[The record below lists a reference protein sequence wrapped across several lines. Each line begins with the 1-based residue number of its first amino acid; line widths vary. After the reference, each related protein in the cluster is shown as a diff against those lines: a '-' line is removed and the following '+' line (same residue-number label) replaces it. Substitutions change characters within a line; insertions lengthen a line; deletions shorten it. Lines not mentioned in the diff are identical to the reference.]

1 MVLQGFVRDFDNA
14 TAELRSAVTRV
25 VYMVHQQCELA
36 HEDPNFMRL
45 AKSGSMMG
53 YPTMPLP
60 TIYIVWMWIFNCPN
74 VDRNEVLFSHNART
88 AKWVYFLTLRE
99 GFGIAPLMVE
109 AWSCVLNHREKCR
122 ERGVST
128 HLFASQPLQY
138 VGTVADISADRND
151 RVKWV
156 EKRLDKDLQT
166 TNCVG
171 TSTLDMVATYHHSS
185 ASKIFYKMDLLSSS
199 FYVRLLL
206 AVFHTLQNK
215 MSMLYVLAKDISP
228 QSYKKA
234 IRLRLIR
241 TYIVTEG
248 RNKSAVKSQECVFP
262 DSEGTYVHASIHA
275 DFIDQFSHLLKEG
288 KVYAVKNFVAVSYYY
303 QYKTTQH
310 KYMMRFNQNTTIE
323 RHRRKGFPSLLFRI
337 KPIEEL
343 LASKVEEKLLID
355 VIGRVVEFYSPKDK
369 VIVGFPTQLVDFL
382 IEDSKGNRI
391 KCTLWD
397 EHVPAV
403 MPFFNNHVDG
413 HLIVLLQL
421 CHEVRISSS
430 YTATKVLF
438 NLDCQEFADFRNS
451 ANNSQSPMVVSTI
464 RDLYERVE
472 EGYYYV
478 PEGNV
483 RYKVIVR
490 VLDKTSDAPFVLWDK
505 DCFELL
511 GITAYD
517 LKTKYSMAK
526 MQVPIEFEQLRN
538 KSMVFRINLKNE
550 HIRNPAKP
558 ISVLSESESGDE
570 AISPIVQANLKL
582 KGVAN
587 DQDEVDTGAIKRCL
601 LDQFSSSQNLKKCRP
616 LVIKEEK
623 TL

>member
-1 MVLQGFVRDFDNA
+1 
-14 TAELRSAVTRV
+14 
-25 VYMVHQQCELA
+25 
-36 HEDPNFMRL
+36 
-45 AKSGSMMG
+45 
-53 YPTMPLP
+53 
-60 TIYIVWMWIFNCPN
+60 
-74 VDRNEVLFSHNART
+74 
-88 AKWVYFLTLRE
+88 
-99 GFGIAPLMVE
+99 
-109 AWSCVLNHREKCR
+109 
-122 ERGVST
+122 
-128 HLFASQPLQY
+128 
-138 VGTVADISADRND
+138 
-151 RVKWV
+151 
-156 EKRLDKDLQT
+156 
-166 TNCVG
+166 
-171 TSTLDMVATYHHSS
+171 
-185 ASKIFYKMDLLSSS
+185 MDLLSSS
-199 FYVRLLL
+199 CYVSLLL
-206 AVFHTLQNK
+206 AVFHTLQKK

-241 TYIVTEG
+241 TYTVTEG
-248 RNKSAVKSQECVFP
+248 RNKSVVKSQECVFH
-262 DSEGTYVHASIHA
+262 DIEGTYVHASIHA
-275 DFIDQFSHLLKEG
+275 DFIDQFSHLLKEC

-310 KYMMRFNQNTTIE
+310 KYMMRFNQYTTIE

-343 LASKVEEKLLID
+343 LARKVEEKVLI
-355 VIGRVVEFYSPKDK
+355 VEFYSLKDK

-421 CHEVRISSS
+421 CRAKTVDSEVRISSS

-438 NLDCQEFADFRNS
+438 NLDCQDLKANCSPLRSISVVSYGHS
-451 ANNSQSPMVVSTI
+451 ANNSQSPMVVCTI
-464 RDLYERVE
+464 RDLYERAE

-478 PEGNV
+478 PETYYFCDTCKTNWAERNV

-550 HIRNPAKP
+550 HIRNLAKP
-558 ISVLSESESGDE
+558 ISVLSDSESGDE

>member
-1 MVLQGFVRDFDNA
+1 MIEGCVNEARMAQWEEMGELCIEEEDIEEPRTEEDEVEELYA
-14 TAELRSAVTRV
+14 TSDPIGEEPPPKVEL
-25 VYMVHQQCELA
+25 
-36 HEDPNFMRL
+36 
-45 AKSGSMMG
+45 K
-53 YPTMPLP
+53 PLP
-60 TIYIVWMWIFNCPN
+60 PN
-74 VDRNEVLFSHNART
+74 
-88 AKWVYFLTLRE
+88 LRLQL
-99 GFGIAPLMVE
+99 IIIL
-109 AWSCVLNHREKCR
+109 
-122 ERGVST
+122 
-128 HLFASQPLQY
+128 QPPK
-138 VGTVADISADRND
+138 SF
-151 RVKWV
+151 
-156 EKRLDKDLQT
+156 
-166 TNCVG
+166 
-171 TSTLDMVATYHHSS
+171 
-185 ASKIFYKMDLLSSS
+185 FYKMVMLSSS

-206 AVFHTLQNK
+206 AIFHTLQNK

-248 RNKSAVKSQECVFP
+248 KNKSAVKSQECVFH
-262 DSEGTYVHASIHA
+262 DSELCRAKTV
-275 DFIDQFSHLLKEG
+275 DNE
-288 KVYAVKNFVAVSYYY
+288 VK
-303 QYKTTQH
+303 
-310 KYMMRFNQNTTIE
+310 
-323 RHRRKGFPSLLFRI
+323 
-337 KPIEEL
+337 
-343 LASKVEEKLLID
+343 
-355 VIGRVVEFYSPKDK
+355 
-369 VIVGFPTQLVDFL
+369 
-382 IEDSKGNRI
+382 
-391 KCTLWD
+391 
-397 EHVPAV
+397 
-403 MPFFNNHVDG
+403 
-413 HLIVLLQL
+413 
-421 CHEVRISSS
+421 ISSS

-464 RDLYERVE
+464 RDLYERAE

-478 PEGNV
+478 TGTIVSIESGKKWFYNSCRKPGCFKSLTLKETYYFCDTCKTNWAEGNV

-517 LKTKYSMAK
+517 LKTKYSM
-526 MQVPIEFEQLRN
+526 VEFEQLRN

-558 ISVLSESESGDE
+558 IPVLSESESGDE

>member
-1 MVLQGFVRDFDNA
+1 MV
-14 TAELRSAVTRV
+14 
-25 VYMVHQQCELA
+25 M
-36 HEDPNFMRL
+36 
-45 AKSGSMMG
+45 
-53 YPTMPLP
+53 
-60 TIYIVWMWIFNCPN
+60 
-74 VDRNEVLFSHNART
+74 
-88 AKWVYFLTLRE
+88 
-99 GFGIAPLMVE
+99 
-109 AWSCVLNHREKCR
+109 
-122 ERGVST
+122 
-128 HLFASQPLQY
+128 
-138 VGTVADISADRND
+138 
-151 RVKWV
+151 
-156 EKRLDKDLQT
+156 
-166 TNCVG
+166 
-171 TSTLDMVATYHHSS
+171 
-185 ASKIFYKMDLLSSS
+185 LSSS
-199 FYVRLLL
+199 FYVSLLL
-206 AVFHTLQNK
+206 AIFHTLQNK

-248 RNKSAVKSQECVFP
+248 RNKSAVKSQECVFH
-262 DSEGTYVHASIHA
+262 DIE
-275 DFIDQFSHLLKEG
+275 
-288 KVYAVKNFVAVSYYY
+288 
-303 QYKTTQH
+303 YKTTQH
-310 KYMMRFNQNTTIE
+310 KYMMRFNQYTTIE

-343 LASKVEEKLLID
+343 LAGKVEEKLLID

-369 VIVGFPTQLVDFL
+369 VIAGFPTQLVDFL

-403 MPFFNNHVDG
+403 MPFFNNHSDG

-421 CHEVRISSS
+421 CRAKTVDNEVRISSS

-451 ANNSQSPMVVSTI
+451 LKANCSPLRSISVVSYGHSANNSQSPMVVSTI
-464 RDLYERVE
+464 RDLYERAE

-478 PEGNV
+478 PGTIVSIESGKKWFYNSCRKPGCFKSLTLTETYYFCDTCKTNWAEGNV

-517 LKTKYSMAK
+517 LKIKYSMSK
-526 MQVPIEFEQLRN
+526 MQVPVEFEQLRN

-570 AISPIVQANLKL
+570 AISLIVQANLKL

-587 DQDEVDTGAIKRCL
+587 EQDEVDTGAIKRCL

>member
-1 MVLQGFVRDFDNA
+1 
-14 TAELRSAVTRV
+14 
-25 VYMVHQQCELA
+25 
-36 HEDPNFMRL
+36 
-45 AKSGSMMG
+45 
-53 YPTMPLP
+53 
-60 TIYIVWMWIFNCPN
+60 
-74 VDRNEVLFSHNART
+74 
-88 AKWVYFLTLRE
+88 
-99 GFGIAPLMVE
+99 
-109 AWSCVLNHREKCR
+109 
-122 ERGVST
+122 
-128 HLFASQPLQY
+128 
-138 VGTVADISADRND
+138 
-151 RVKWV
+151 
-156 EKRLDKDLQT
+156 
-166 TNCVG
+166 
-171 TSTLDMVATYHHSS
+171 
-185 ASKIFYKMDLLSSS
+185 MDLLSSS

-206 AVFHTLQNK
+206 VIFHTLQNK

-248 RNKSAVKSQECVFP
+248 RNKSAVKSQECVFH

-288 KVYAVKNFVAVSYYY
+288 KVYAVKNFVVVSYYY

-310 KYMMRFNQNTTIE
+310 KYMMRFNQYTTIE

-343 LASKVEEKLLID
+343 LAGKVEEKLLI
-355 VIGRVVEFYSPKDK
+355 GY
-369 VIVGFPTQLVDFL
+369 
-382 IEDSKGNRI
+382 RI

-421 CHEVRISSS
+421 CRAKTIDNEFRISSS

-438 NLDCQEFADFRNS
+438 NLDCQEFVDFRNS

-464 RDLYERVE
+464 RDLYERAE

-478 PEGNV
+478 PETYYFCDTCKTNWAEGNV

-517 LKTKYSMAK
+517 LKIKYSMAK

-587 DQDEVDTGAIKRCL
+587 DQDEVETGAIKRCL

>member
-1 MVLQGFVRDFDNA
+1 MV
-14 TAELRSAVTRV
+14 
-25 VYMVHQQCELA
+25 
-36 HEDPNFMRL
+36 
-45 AKSGSMMG
+45 
-53 YPTMPLP
+53 
-60 TIYIVWMWIFNCPN
+60 
-74 VDRNEVLFSHNART
+74 
-88 AKWVYFLTLRE
+88 
-99 GFGIAPLMVE
+99 
-109 AWSCVLNHREKCR
+109 
-122 ERGVST
+122 
-128 HLFASQPLQY
+128 
-138 VGTVADISADRND
+138 
-151 RVKWV
+151 
-156 EKRLDKDLQT
+156 
-166 TNCVG
+166 
-171 TSTLDMVATYHHSS
+171 
-185 ASKIFYKMDLLSSS
+185 LLSSS
-199 FYVRLLL
+199 FCVSLLL
-206 AVFHTLQNK
+206 AIVHTLQNK

-248 RNKSAVKSQECVFP
+248 RNKSAVKSQECVFH
-262 DSEGTYVHASIHA
+262 DIE
-275 DFIDQFSHLLKEG
+275 
-288 KVYAVKNFVAVSYYY
+288 
-303 QYKTTQH
+303 YKTTQH
-310 KYMMRFNQNTTIE
+310 KYMMRFNQYTTIE

-343 LASKVEEKLLID
+343 LAGKVEEKLLID

-369 VIVGFPTQLVDFL
+369 VIAGFPTQLVDFL

-403 MPFFNNHVDG
+403 MPFFNNHSDG

-421 CHEVRISSS
+421 CRAKTVDNEVRISSS

-438 NLDCQEFADFRNS
+438 NLDCQEFADFINS

-464 RDLYERVE
+464 RDLYERAE

-478 PEGNV
+478 PGTIVSIESGKKWFYNSCRKPGCYKSLTLTETYYFCDTCKTNWAEGN
-483 RYKVIVR
+483 
-490 VLDKTSDAPFVLWDK
+490 S
-505 DCFELL
+505 
-511 GITAYD
+511 
-517 LKTKYSMAK
+517 K
-526 MQVPIEFEQLRN
+526 MQVPVEFEQLRN

-558 ISVLSESESGDE
+558 ISVLSVSRNEESESGDE

-601 LDQFSSSQNLKKCRP
+601 LDQFPSSQNLKKCRP

>member
-1 MVLQGFVRDFDNA
+1 M
-14 TAELRSAVTRV
+14 
-25 VYMVHQQCELA
+25 
-36 HEDPNFMRL
+36 
-45 AKSGSMMG
+45 
-53 YPTMPLP
+53 
-60 TIYIVWMWIFNCPN
+60 
-74 VDRNEVLFSHNART
+74 
-88 AKWVYFLTLRE
+88 
-99 GFGIAPLMVE
+99 
-109 AWSCVLNHREKCR
+109 
-122 ERGVST
+122 
-128 HLFASQPLQY
+128 
-138 VGTVADISADRND
+138 
-151 RVKWV
+151 
-156 EKRLDKDLQT
+156 
-166 TNCVG
+166 
-171 TSTLDMVATYHHSS
+171 DM
-185 ASKIFYKMDLLSSS
+185 LSSS

-248 RNKSAVKSQECVFP
+248 RNKSVVKSQECVFH

-288 KVYAVKNFVAVSYYY
+288 KVYAVKNFVALSYYY

-310 KYMMRFNQNTTIE
+310 KYMMRFNQYTTIE

-343 LASKVEEKLLID
+343 LAGKVEEKLLI
-355 VIGRVVEFYSPKDK
+355 VVEFYSPKDK
-369 VIVGFPTQLVDFL
+369 VIAGFPTQLVDFL
-382 IEDSKGNRI
+382 IEDSNLKANCSPLRSI
-391 KCTLWD
+391 S
-397 EHVPAV
+397 VV
-403 MPFFNNHVDG
+403 SYG
-413 HLIVLLQL
+413 H
-421 CHEVRISSS
+421 
-430 YTATKVLF
+430 
-438 NLDCQEFADFRNS
+438 S

-464 RDLYERVE
+464 RDLYERAE

-478 PEGNV
+478 PGTIVSIESGKKWFYNSCRKPGCFKSLTLTETYYYCDTCKTNWAEGNV

-538 KSMVFRINLKNE
+538 KSM
-550 HIRNPAKP
+550 
-558 ISVLSESESGDE
+558 ESESGDE

-616 LVIKEEK
+616 LLIKEEK

>member
-1 MVLQGFVRDFDNA
+1 
-14 TAELRSAVTRV
+14 
-25 VYMVHQQCELA
+25 
-36 HEDPNFMRL
+36 
-45 AKSGSMMG
+45 
-53 YPTMPLP
+53 
-60 TIYIVWMWIFNCPN
+60 
-74 VDRNEVLFSHNART
+74 
-88 AKWVYFLTLRE
+88 
-99 GFGIAPLMVE
+99 
-109 AWSCVLNHREKCR
+109 
-122 ERGVST
+122 
-128 HLFASQPLQY
+128 
-138 VGTVADISADRND
+138 
-151 RVKWV
+151 
-156 EKRLDKDLQT
+156 
-166 TNCVG
+166 
-171 TSTLDMVATYHHSS
+171 
-185 ASKIFYKMDLLSSS
+185 MDLLSSS

-206 AVFHTLQNK
+206 DVFHTLQNK

-234 IRLRLIR
+234 IRLKLIR

-248 RNKSAVKSQECVFP
+248 RNKSAVKSQECVFH

-288 KVYAVKNFVAVSYYY
+288 KVYAVNNFMAVSYYY

-310 KYMMRFNQNTTIE
+310 KYMMRFNQYTTIE

-343 LASKVEEKLLID
+343 LAGKVEEKLLI
-355 VIGRVVEFYSPKDK
+355 VEFYSPKDK
-369 VIVGFPTQLVDFL
+369 VIAGFPTQLVDFL
-382 IEDSKGNRI
+382 IEDSNLLRGNRI

-421 CHEVRISSS
+421 CRAKTVDNEVRISSS

-451 ANNSQSPMVVSTI
+451 ANNSQSPMVVSTV
-464 RDLYERVE
+464 RDLYERAE

-478 PEGNV
+478 PETYYFCDTCKTNWGNV

-511 GITAYD
+511 GVTAYD